1 MYASDNNRLQYDG
14 VWDTSGEGAVL
25 AVTTWTVYEADHPY
39 PSPDEGNPVRII
51 TEAAADPGVYPG
63 VYPAVR
69 FVYDKAQ
76 RVWLMFGETWE
87 EDGPDEGD
95 CPDGYTI
102 TWAREFRYDAA
113 RARYLNRELDLAE
126 LLNGDLVPIAD
137 GDTWTDYDG
146 DSSYGDWEFNAN
158 DPPTPSDLRSYEPGL
173 ALKDP
178 WDETSGIAYYHAD
191 LIGTTRA
198 MTDYTGAS
206 ASTVCYTAFGEKLEA
221 GHHRY
226 GYAGSWGYQAHDV
239 PNGDPVPFLHVGW
252 RYYDPATGRFLQ
264 RDPIGIAGGWNIYEY
279 AGSRPLAGVDP
290 EGLEFAECGG
300 MRFCRKPPPG
310 RPPWEGMDIMEE
322 VNEEGNR
329 KGWSDKYRHYIVTRR
344 ITTECAL
351 GPAYALHVGFAK
363 EIWDNVK
370 PPRDWNDSLIDMLYN
385 TLGWLDGL
393 RSFRDSK

>member
-1 MYASDNNRLQYDG
+1 M
-14 VWDTSGEGAVL
+14 
-25 AVTTWTVYEADHPY
+25 
-39 PSPDEGNPVRII
+39 RIV
-51 TEAAADPGVYPG
+51 TEAAADPGVYS
-63 VYPAVR
+63 ATH

-76 RVWLMFGETWE
+76 RVWLMFGESWE
-87 EDGPDEGD
+87 ADGPDEGD
-95 CPDGYTI
+95 CVDGYAI
-102 TWAREFRYDAA
+102 TWAREFRYDAT
-113 RARYLNRELDLAE
+113 RARYLNRELDPEALE
-126 LLNGDLVPIAD
+126 EGDLVALSEV
-137 GDTWTDYDG
+137 WTDYDG
-146 DSSYGDWEFNAN
+146 DSSYGDFELDGN
-158 DPPTPSDLRSYEPGL
+158 PPEPSDLRSYEPGL
-173 ALKDP
+173 AMKDP
-178 WDETSGIAYYHAD
+178 WDESSGIEYYHAD
-191 LIGTTRA
+191 LIGTTRGT
-198 MTDYTGAS
+198 TDDLGAPAIGAS
-206 ASTVCYTAFGEKLEA
+206 GSPVTYTAFGERLDSDD
-221 GHHRY
+221 HLRY
-226 GYAGSWGYQAHDV
+226 GYAGSWGYQSHDV
-239 PNGDPVPFLHVGW
+239 PNGDPVPYLHVGW
-252 RYYDPATGRFLQ
+252 RYYDPSTGRFLQ